1 MANKTETARAKCP
14 FYEGFGK
21 QCIKCR
27 AREDRLVTVS
37 FSSKNGRSG
46 ALCRATYQR
55 ANCDVVQN
63 RLEPEAQCPIFQ
75 ALWTDWERTQEQ
87 ELLQVFTKELKFPS
101 GNNQGDDKNKVVEES
116 LGIKNVCGSGR
127 KSGCFPKKD

>member
-37 FSSKNGRSG
+37 FSAKNGRSG
-46 ALCRATYQR
+46 LFAVRR
-55 ANCDVVQN
+55 IS
-63 RLEPEAQCPIFQ
+63 AQIVM
-75 ALWTDWERTQEQ
+75 WYKI
-87 ELLQVFTKELKFPS
+87 V
-101 GNNQGDDKNKVVEES
+101 
-116 LGIKNVCGSGR
+116 
-127 KSGCFPKKD
+127 

>member
-1 MANKTETARAKCP
+1 MLKFYFCQKSIKKSKSNRGLSFCEKYFVNEAKIKEAEKMANKTETARAKCP

-37 FSSKNGRSG
+37 FSAKNGRSG

-75 ALWTDWERTQEQ
+75 ALWADWERTQE
-87 ELLQVFTKELKFPS
+87 
-101 GNNQGDDKNKVVEES
+101 
-116 LGIKNVCGSGR
+116 
-127 KSGCFPKKD
+127 